1 MKHIFFSTS
10 VLLLAALSG
19 EISLAA
25 NTAKSAAL
33 SATPSLVS
41 ARVVGMDG
49 KALKQVTINQPF
61 KVEYTVKNLDQS
73 KVENM
78 FSDFQIL
85 TARTGDKPVTTLDE
99 ACRESKPI
107 AADMKMYPQSEVRTN
122 YSEAVSDKVEISS
135 AGKDL
140 TKLTM
145 KFNPLTTA
153 PCRMYG
159 ELANKI
165 VIPGMTMW
173 VEVDAG
179 FEDMT
184 LKLKSPIELALISS
198 DTVQTK

>member
-1 MKHIFFSTS
+1 MKHILLTTT
-10 VLLLAALSG
+10 VLFATAFNAESALAAS
-19 EISLAA
+19 AK
-25 NTAKSAAL
+25 NTS
-33 SATPSLVS
+33 PSLVS
-41 ARVVGMDG
+41 ARVIGMDG
-49 KALKQVTINQPF
+49 KALKKVTINQPF
-61 KVEYTVKNLDQS
+61 KVEYTLKNFDKA

-107 AADMKMYPQSEVRTN
+107 TAEMKMYPQSEVRTN
-122 YSEAVSDKVEISS
+122 YSDTVSDKVEIAA
-135 AGKDL
+135 AGKNL

-159 ELANKI
+159 ELNNKI

-173 VEVDAG
+173 VEVDTG

-184 LKLKSPIELALISS
+184 LKLKSPIELALIST
-198 DTVQTK
+198 DETVK

>member
-1 MKHIFFSTS
+1 MKHVLWTTS
-10 VLLLAALSG
+10 VLLMAALSG
-19 EISLAA
+19 EITLAA
-25 NTAKSAAL
+25 SAKNTS
-33 SATPSLVS
+33 PSLVA
-41 ARVVGMDG
+41 ARVIGMDG
-49 KALKQVTINQPF
+49 KALKKVTINQPF
-61 KVEYTVKNLDQS
+61 KVEYTLKNFDKS

-122 YSEAVSDKVEISS
+122 YSDAVSDQVEITA
-135 AGKDL
+135 AGKNL

-165 VIPGMTMW
+165 VIPGMSMW
-173 VEVDAG
+173 VEVDTG

-184 LKLKSPIELALISS
+184 LKLKSPLELALVST
-198 DTVQTK
+198 DEATR

>member
-1 MKHIFFSTS
+1 MKHVLWTTS
-10 VLLLAALSG
+10 VLLMAALSG
-19 EISLAA
+19 EITLAA
-25 NTAKSAAL
+25 SAKNTS
-33 SATPSLVS
+33 PSLVA
-41 ARVVGMDG
+41 ARVIGMDG
-49 KALKQVTINQPF
+49 KALKKVTINQPF
-61 KVEYTVKNLDQS
+61 KVEYTLKNFDKS

-85 TARTGDKPVTTLDE
+85 TARTGDRPVTTLDE

-122 YSEAVSDKVEISS
+122 YSDAVSDQVEITA
-135 AGKDL
+135 AGKNL

-165 VIPGMTMW
+165 VIPGMSMW
-173 VEVDAG
+173 VEVDTG

-184 LKLKSPIELALISS
+184 LKLKSPLELALVST
-198 DTVQTK
+198 DEATR